1 MLSKLYR
8 YATISY
14 VGGGFNA
21 AGIHNILEPAA
32 YGKTVI
38 FGPNHD
44 RTAEAKAL
52 IDAGVGFSYSTQQA
66 LVSIT
71 EKLLSDFKM
80 RTSLDESAKNF
91 VLQRKGATDIIF
103 RHIDE
108 NRLLSKS

>member
-1 MLSKLYR
+1 
-8 YATISY
+8 

-21 AGIHNILEPAA
+21 AGIHNILEPTA

-52 IDAGVGFSYSTQQA
+52 IEIGVGFSYGTKQD

-71 EKLLSDFKM
+71 EKLLSDNEM
-80 RTSLDESAKNF
+80 RTSLDEIAKHF
-91 VLQRKGATDIIF
+91 VLQRKGATQIIVH
-103 RHIDE
+103 HIEE
-108 NRLLSKS
+108 NRLLSKP